1 MKTLLL
7 QGVGRLDI
15 PCSSGGVRLKSY
27 IVWQDMLRRCYSK
40 EYQARRTTY
49 VGCTVANDWLIFST
63 FKVWFDANYTL
74 GYSLDK
80 DIMYPGNTHYSSST
94 CLFVPPE
101 LNTLLSP
108 AKLTSRSLTGTSFVR
123 KLGKYSA
130 TYRSYGKT
138 VYLGVFDTAEQAH
151 SVWVDSKRQ
160 HILSVA
166 ASLLASCRIT
176 QRVHDIVVSSCP
188 MLVS

>member
-15 PCSSGGVRLKSY
+15 PCSSDGVRLKSY
-27 IVWQDMLRRCYSK
+27 IVWQDMLRRCYSN
-40 EYQARRTTY
+40 EYKTRRPTY
-49 VGCTVANDWLIFST
+49 ADCTVSDDWLIFSH
-63 FKVWFDANYTL
+63 FKLWFDANYIL

-80 DIMYPGNTHYSSST
+80 DIRYPGNKHYSSDT

-101 LNTLLSP
+101 LNTLLAPSP
-108 AKLTSRSLTGTSFVR
+108 LNSRRLTGASFVR
-123 KLGKYSA
+123 KLGKYSS

-151 SVWVDSKRQ
+151 SAWVIAKRQ
-160 HILSVA
+160 HIMNVA
-166 ASLLASCRIT
+166 ASLLGSCRIT
-176 QRVHDIVVSSCP
+176 QFVHDAVVSSCP
-188 MLVS
+188 VLVC